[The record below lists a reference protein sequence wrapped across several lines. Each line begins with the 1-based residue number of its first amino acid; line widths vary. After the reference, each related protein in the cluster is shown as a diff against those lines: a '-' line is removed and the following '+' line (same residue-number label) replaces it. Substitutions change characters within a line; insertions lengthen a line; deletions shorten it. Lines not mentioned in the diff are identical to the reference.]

1 MCFPGPNGWK
11 VERPTNQW
19 SSIIRNMSGI
29 VQAAPPEWNRVQMG
43 LRDQAEDKVPG
54 SGQLENWTEFSAV
67 FFAPLTDP

>member
-1 MCFPGPNGWK
+1 
-11 VERPTNQW
+11 
-19 SSIIRNMSGI
+19 MSGI

-54 SGQLENWTEFSAV
+54 PGQLENWTEFSAL